1 MLMLSL
7 IQLFVVIV
15 ILVKEFLLLIDFFYI
30 ETFPLTNLLNRQ
42 KDEWVC
48 VCVRAYSILIDFR
61 KLFESFSILEK
72 IIAYMWV

>member
-30 ETFPLTNLLNRQ
+30 ETFSLTNLLNRQ

-48 VCVRAYSILIDFR
+48 VRVCARIRYLLISESSLNPFR
-61 KLFESFSILEK
+61 
-72 IIAYMWV
+72 Y